1 MKRWLIASLVVLSSV
16 LAGCATP
23 TIRSQVTTFHELPD
37 GLQNKTY
44 VFERTKEQDE
54 SLEYRAY
61 EKLVR
66 AELNRLG
73 FVETPLSAD
82 PALKA
87 TFNYSISVRDVREI
101 YPVVVQPYGPAPMW
115 HPYYGYGDPYYGAMY
130 YSPFWYGPP
139 IVEHHESTYQVFTR
153 QLRVVLARRSNG
165 QKLYETTVVSEG
177 SNGSLATV
185 MPYLVR
191 SAFAD
196 FPGTSGVPRVVEL
209 KMEKEAKKKAEK

>member
-37 GLQNKTY
+37 GLENKTY

-66 AELNRLG
+66 AELDRLG
-73 FVETPLSAD
+73 FVETPLSAN

-115 HPYYGYGDPYYGAMY
+115 HPYYGAMY

-139 IVEHHESTYQVFTR
+139 IVEHQESTYQIFTR
-153 QLRVVLARRSNG
+153 QLRVVLARRSDG
-165 QKLYETTVVSEG
+165 RKLYETTVVSEG
-177 SNGSLATV
+177 GNGSLATV

-191 SAFAD
+191 AAFAD

-209 KMEKEAKKKAEK
+209 KMGKEEKKRVEK

>member
-1 MKRWLIASLVVLSSV
+1 MKRWLIASLVVLSSM

-37 GLQNKTY
+37 GMQNKTY
-44 VFERTKEQDE
+44 VFERTREQDE

-66 AELNRLG
+66 AELDRLG
-73 FVETPLSAD
+73 FVETPLSAN

-101 YPVVVQPYGPAPMW
+101 YPVVVQPYGPSPMW
-115 HPYYGYGDPYYGAMY
+115 HPYYGAMY

-139 IVEHHESTYQVFTR
+139 IVEHQESTYQVFTR
-153 QLRVVLARRSNG
+153 QLRVVLARRQDG

-177 SNGSLATV
+177 SNGSLAAV

-209 KMEKEAKKKAEK
+209 KMEKEARQKAEK